1 MEKLLRLNMKSQGF
15 RRFIQIMKLGIYIR
29 VAGTPAHRA
38 LWELQGE
45 LGRKEMMGRGRER
58 KRKKEKMVFVL

>member
-1 MEKLLRLNMKSQGF
+1 MRNP
-15 RRFIQIMKLGIYIR
+15 QIMKLGIYIR
-29 VAGTPAHRA
+29 VAGTTAHRA

-58 KRKKEKMVFVL
+58 KCKKEKMVFVL